1 MAGCISGRRNRI
13 ATAALVCALLGASAS
28 LTVSRAATRPASSKV
43 TAVRFWSLGDL
54 TRVAI
59 EVSGDFKFRSERL
72 PNPERLVFDIQG
84 ARPVMVTKGM
94 HVIPVNDAL
103 MKQIRV
109 AETQPGVTRV
119 VLDLEH
125 LGEFTAS
132 QLANPNRL
140 MIEVRSK
147 AGGGAPVGTSTTG
160 AQKIKETPVRPV
172 APDLVARTTLPS
184 FDSLA
189 PTKRPAEE
197 MKPAETHAPR
207 RFVPP
212 PVRQDPAPL
221 LAKPVLSPPAT
232 LSLQTKPKPPAVS
245 TSIRKDLPPPPA
257 PVLIAKNL
265 VPDPGPSLPPFSS
278 LAESTPTRL
287 PAPNS
292 ARIADPK
299 PLEIEAV
306 PAKRNS
312 NGDRS
317 LTRVLG
323 LKLSRVVL
331 DAGHGGHDVGTH
343 GPSGLFEKDLVLDV
357 TKRLGEL
364 LEARLVREVIYTR
377 TTDVFIPLE
386 DRPRIAN
393 TQKADLF
400 LSIHANSSPVKSVT
414 GVETY
419 YLNFTTSKAALEVA
433 ARENASSERSIFDL
447 KELLQKIALKDKID
461 ESREF
466 AGRLQTSL
474 YGLSSKN
481 AAAAAGAG
489 AKNRGTKKAPFVVLI
504 GAQMPAVLAEIGFLS
519 NPAEEALLKKPEQRQ
534 KIAEALYKGI
544 VAYVDTLSHPQQVAK
559 RDE

>member
-1 MAGCISGRRNRI
+1 
-13 ATAALVCALLGASAS
+13 
-28 LTVSRAATRPASSKV
+28 
-43 TAVRFWSLGDL
+43 
-54 TRVAI
+54 
-59 EVSGDFKFRSERL
+59 
-72 PNPERLVFDIQG
+72 
-84 ARPVMVTKGM
+84 
-94 HVIPVNDAL
+94 
-103 MKQIRV
+103 
-109 AETQPGVTRV
+109 
-119 VLDLEH
+119 
-125 LGEFTAS
+125 
-132 QLANPNRL
+132 
-140 MIEVRSK
+140 
-147 AGGGAPVGTSTTG
+147 
-160 AQKIKETPVRPV
+160 
-172 APDLVARTTLPS
+172 
-184 FDSLA
+184 
-189 PTKRPAEE
+189 
-197 MKPAETHAPR
+197 
-207 RFVPP
+207 
-212 PVRQDPAPL
+212 VRQDPAAP
-221 LAKPVLSPPAT
+221 LAKPLLSAPAT
-232 LSLQTKPKPPAVS
+232 LYLQTKPKLPAIS
-245 TSIRKDLPPPPA
+245 TSIRKDLPPPPSPA
-257 PVLIAKNL
+257 PVLIAKNT
-265 VPDPGPSLPPFSS
+265 VPDPGPTLPPFSS

-287 PAPNS
+287 PPAPS
-292 ARIADPK
+292 ARIAEPK

-331 DAGHGGHDVGTH
+331 DAGHGGHDMGTH
-343 GPSGLFEKDLVLDV
+343 GPSGLTEKDLVLDV

-386 DRPRIAN
+386 ERPRIAN

-400 LSIHANSSPVKSVT
+400 LSIHANSSPIKSAT

-447 KELLQKIALKDKID
+447 KDLLQKIALKDKID

-481 AAAAAGAG
+481 PAAAAGT
-489 AKNRGTKKAPFVVLI
+489 KNRGVKKAPFVVLI

-544 VAYVDTLSHPQQVAK
+544 VAYVDTLSHPEQVATK
-559 RDE
+559 SGQRTGDREQ